1 MFSKDELRKLSDSEL
16 LKEFG
21 GCATSED
28 SGLCGLAREWMIG
41 TLAAYHKKYGE
52 ELDEENGD

>member
-21 GCATSED
+21 DCATSEN
-28 SGLCGLAREWMIG
+28 SGLCVLAREWMIG

-52 ELDEENGD
+52 EENDD